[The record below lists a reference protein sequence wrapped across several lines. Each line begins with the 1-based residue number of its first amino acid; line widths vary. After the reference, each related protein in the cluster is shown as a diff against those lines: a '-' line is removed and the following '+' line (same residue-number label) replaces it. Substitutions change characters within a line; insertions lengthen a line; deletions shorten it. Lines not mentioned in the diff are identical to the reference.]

1 MIVDDQVNSDDTF
14 NLILTIDVDSD
25 FFDSSLSSGTNSELQ
40 WEGIKKGIPLLIDI
54 LKKYRDSWGNPFKIT
69 WFVRVDNQIKT
80 VYGDSAYLLT
90 KYNDLWKKRLEK
102 GDEIGWHPHLYR
114 RFENKWVQET
124 RQIHISKILK
134 DSHTAMIKEGFS
146 PISSRIGE
154 AFQSNEIMLKLCK
167 MGIKIDSTAMP
178 GRVRIDGDRCIDW
191 SGTPQN
197 PYNPSNT
204 DYRLSAKGNDTINIL
219 EVPMSMIETKTD
231 YDKVSLKRYVDLSF
245 KNSIIKDG
253 LEDYI
258 RDNNYLVSITH
269 PSTVF
274 PLSEKKHCLI
284 AFDISEVE
292 KNLNT
297 IISECEKT
305 GKKIRSLTLSEFSG
319 HQ

>member
-1 MIVDDQVNSDDTF
+1 MIADQVNCDDTL
-14 NLILTIDVDSD
+14 NLMLTIDVDSD
-25 FFDSSLSSGTNSELQ
+25 FFDSALSSDTNSELQ

-54 LKKYRDSWGNPFKIT
+54 LKKYRDSWGNPFKVT
-69 WFVRVDNQIKT
+69 WFVRVDNQIKE

-90 KYNDLWKKRLEK
+90 KYNDLWKKRLEN

-114 RFENKWVQET
+114 RFGNKWVQET
-124 RQIHISKILK
+124 RQIHISKILEE
-134 DSHTAMIKEGFS
+134 SHGAMIKKGFS

-167 MGIKIDSTAMP
+167 MGLKIDSTAMP
-178 GRVRIDGDRCIDW
+178 GRVRIDSERSIDW
-191 SGTPQN
+191 SDTPQN

-204 DYRLSAKGNDTINIL
+204 NYRLPAKGNDKIDIL

-231 YDKVSLKRYVDLSF
+231 YDKVPLKRYVDLSF
-245 KNSIIKDG
+245 RNSIIKDG

-274 PLSEKKHCLI
+274 PLSEKKHSLI
-284 AFDISEVE
+284 AFDINEIE
-292 KNLNT
+292 NNLIT
-297 IISECEKT
+297 IILECNKT
-305 GKKIRSLTLSEFSG
+305 GKKIRSLTFSEFLRW
-319 HQ
+319 Q